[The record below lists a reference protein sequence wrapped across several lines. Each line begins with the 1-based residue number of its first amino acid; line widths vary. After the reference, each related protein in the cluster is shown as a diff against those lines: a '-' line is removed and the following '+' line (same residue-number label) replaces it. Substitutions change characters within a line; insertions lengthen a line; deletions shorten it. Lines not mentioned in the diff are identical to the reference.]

1 MFNCLP
7 RVNALDVR
15 ANLPHMEQS
24 LLKFKGNG
32 TEKTEVVQLVDGKGD
47 TVLGRLF
54 FLRKTQDM
62 MMPKMS
68 FSQESAVR

>member
-1 MFNCLP
+1 
-7 RVNALDVR
+7 
-15 ANLPHMEQS
+15 MEQS

>member
-1 MFNCLP
+1 MSVFNCLP

-32 TEKTEVVQLVDGKGD
+32 TEKTEVVQLVDGKKKIPYWD
-47 TVLGRLF
+47 VFSF
-54 FLRKTQDM
+54 FVK
-62 MMPKMS
+62 PKI
-68 FSQESAVR
+68 